1 MENKNAPNR
10 SRPNSKSRMP
20 ENSIFFEKMIPA
32 LLVVMGSLMVILTL
46 FAIGVLVGLIQ
57 F

>member
-1 MENKNAPNR
+1 MENKNTPTQ
-10 SRPNSKSRMP
+10 SRPNNKSRMP

-32 LLVVMGSLMVILTL
+32 LLVVMGSLMIILIL
-46 FAIGVLVGLIQ
+46 FATGVLVGLIQ